1 MIPQVDQASRC
12 IGEASKAVS
21 SGNFEQ
27 ATALLQQVRTLLDS
41 AFEACTD
48 APVVAAF
55 IEQLQAG
62 LERPPAKRPQSDRR
76 QAVAVSA

>member
-1 MIPQVDQASRC
+1 VDKASHC

-27 ATALLQQVRTLLDS
+27 ATALLLQVTTLLDS

-55 IEQLQAG
+55 IEQLQTG
-62 LERPPAKRPQSDRR
+62 LGPPPAKPLRSERR
-76 QAVAVSA
+76 QAVAVMSA